1 MQAIKNLLVIY
12 ILAIILMLLYLVFA
26 EDVPFDTA
34 IKPALL
40 WPETLYY
47 MIKGA

>member
-1 MQAIKNLLVIY
+1 MKAIKNLLIVY
-12 ILAIILMLLYLVFA
+12 ILCIILMLAYLVFL
-26 EDVPFDTA
+26 EDIPFDTA

>member
-1 MQAIKNLLVIY
+1 MQAIKNLLQIY
-12 ILAIILMLLYLVFA
+12 ILCIVLMLAYLVFL
-26 EDVPFDTA
+26 EDVSFDAA